1 MGKTMI
7 HYTRNIGASA
17 VFGGLSLALAALTA
31 PYVPRMPGWG
41 IAFIDPVSI
50 VWITAYLIF
59 GLTTGIVTSVI
70 GTLGL
75 MFFDP
80 FTPIGPTMKF
90 LATIPIILAF
100 DLGLRLYRN
109 TAYSGE
115 SLKSYKRYIP
125 LSIIGTIIRI
135 VIMTFVNILL
145 FVYIFDLGYAKIN
158 LFGIELSSW
167 DAVIS
172 VAILINAE
180 QSLWDC
186 LIPYLISF
194 SSKVYDIFRFW

>member
-1 MGKTMI
+1 MQGTVIK
-7 HYTRNIGASA
+7 YTRTIGASA

-31 PYVPRMPGWG
+31 PYLPRVPGWG
-41 IAFIDPVSI
+41 IAFIDPISI
-50 VWITAYLIF
+50 IWITAYLIF
-59 GLTTGIVTSVI
+59 GLTTGVVTSLI

-100 DLGLRLYRN
+100 DLGLRLYKN
-109 TAYSGE
+109 APYSGE
-115 SLKSYKRYIP
+115 SLKSLKRYIP
-125 LSIIGTIIRI
+125 LSLIGTVFRI
-135 VIMTFVNILL
+135 VIMTFINILL
-145 FVYIFDLGYAKIN
+145 FLYIFDLSYAKIN
-158 LFGIELSSW
+158 LFGTELSSW
-167 DAVIS
+167 NAVII

-180 QSLWDC
+180 TSLWDC

-194 SSKVYDIFRFW
+194 SSKVYNIFRFW

>member
-1 MGKTMI
+1 MPKTNLR
-7 HYTRNIGASA
+7 YTRSIGASA

-31 PYVPRMPGWG
+31 PYLPRMPGWG

-59 GLTTGIVTSVI
+59 GFTTGVATSLI

-80 FTPIGPTMKF
+80 FTPIGPAMKF
-90 LATIPIILAF
+90 VATMPIILSF
-100 DLGLRLYRN
+100 ELGLRLYRH
-109 TAYSGE
+109 TAHSGE
-115 SLKSYKRYIP
+115 SLKSLKRYIP
-125 LSIIGTIIRI
+125 LSLIGTTTRTA
-135 VIMTFVNILL
+135 IMTLFNILL
-145 FVYIFDLGYAKIN
+145 FIYIFDLSFAKIN

-167 DAVIS
+167 DAVII
-172 VAILINAE
+172 VTVFINAK

-186 LIPYLISF
+186 MIPYLISF
-194 SSKVYDIFRFW
+194 SAKLYDQFRFW